1 MTVAVSLPDAAV
13 IAADNL
19 YTLYIGGTLKT
30 KSTAFWQSIQ
40 DTFPEQQV
48 DSHPV
53 SNWLTLIANTADQMP
68 VANVPYRDLDSMIEF
83 VYRLCFVASQLNSQT
98 PKLVSNVQA
107 AALLAAYNAQF
118 S

>member
-19 YTLYIGGTLKT
+19 YTLYIANTLKT
-30 KSTAFWQSIQ
+30 KCTAFWQSII
-40 DTFPEQQV
+40 DTFPDQDV
-48 DSHPV
+48 NSHPV
-53 SNWLTLIANTADQMP
+53 SNWLILIANTADQMP
-68 VANVPYRDLDSMIEF
+68 SANVPYRDLDNMINY
-83 VYRLCFVASQLNSQT
+83 VYRICFVASQLNSQT

-107 AALLAAYNAQF
+107 AALLAAYNLQF

>member
-1 MTVAVSLPDAAV
+1 VTVAATLPDAAT

-19 YTLYIGGTLKT
+19 YTLYVGGTLKT
-30 KSTAFWQSIQ
+30 KLTAFWGSILP
-40 DTFPEQQV
+40 TFPEQENN
-48 DSHPV
+48 SHPV
-53 SNWLTLIANTADQMP
+53 SNWLILIANLANQMP
-68 VANVPYRDLDSMIEF
+68 VANVPYAQLNAAIEY
-83 VYRLCFVASQLNSQT
+83 VYRVCFVAYQLNNQT